1 MKVTLVSVT
10 PDAEKLMEYCARV
23 SSPHQDKDDPNRNLL
38 RYCFE
43 HKHWSVFEMADMTVE
58 IETSVAVG
66 RQILR
71 HRSFCFQEFSQRYAD
86 ASELGF
92 EEVRFRKQDIKNR
105 QNSTDDLDE
114 KQLYYCKH
122 MFNESLGL
130 AQDTYERLL
139 RQGVAKECARM
150 ILPMCTTTRLYM
162 KSNVRNWIHYLQVR
176 TDPSTQLEHREVA
189 LAIMDIFKEQF
200 PVVGA
205 LI

>member
-1 MKVTLVSVT
+1 MKVTLISVT

-23 SSPHQDKDDPNRNLL
+23 SSPHQEKDDPERKLL
-38 RYCFE
+38 KYCYD

-92 EEVRFRKQDIKNR
+92 EEVRFRTQDLKNR
-105 QNSTDDLDE
+105 QNSNDTLTDVQKDAL
-114 KQLYYCKH
+114 
-122 MFNESLGL
+122 NERTRMLLSDV
-130 AQDTYERLL
+130 QTHYEILINT
-139 RQGVAKECARM
+139 GVAKECARM
-150 ILPMCTTTRLYM
+150 VLPICTTTRMYM
-162 KSNVRNWIHYLQVR
+162 KGSVRSWIHYLQVR

-189 LAIMDIFKEQF
+189 LAILEIFKEQF
-200 PVVGA
+200 PAVGA